1 MDRLVLNGIR
11 AIAFD
16 LDGTLV
22 DSAPDICHALNTGLA
37 EAGLAP
43 AGLAAVRGWIGGGP
57 DLLIRRAIAHCGI
70 ADHGGA
76 LQARL
81 RHAFDRATLDAPL
94 AHGAVHDGI
103 ADLIEGLHG
112 RYPLVVVTNKPTRL
126 ACAVLDAAGLLP
138 FMSAVHGGDCD
149 GKLKPSPALLFD
161 AARRLHVGTD
171 ALLMVGDSTADL
183 LAATAAGCPMALV
196 GWGYG
201 AHAPPGGTPPW
212 HVGTPRLLLREL
224 ASRCAGRP

>member
-43 AGLAAVRGWIGGGP
+43 AGLA
-57 DLLIRRAIAHCGI
+57 
-70 ADHGGA
+70 
-76 LQARL
+76 
-81 RHAFDRATLDAPL
+81 
-94 AHGAVHDGI
+94 HGAVHDGI

-126 ACAVLDAAGLLP
+126 ACA
-138 FMSAVHGGDCD
+138 
-149 GKLKPSPALLFD
+149 
-161 AARRLHVGTD
+161 
-171 ALLMVGDSTADL
+171 
-183 LAATAAGCPMALV
+183 AAGCPMALV

-224 ASRCAGRP
+224 ASRCAGRS